1 MAAHKIKSA
10 HSQPDAFVFCTKS
23 GRPLGQRNV
32 SRELRRAQRAAT
44 DVDSRPTFPVLHHK
58 DANDEPVPVPR
69 GAIPC
74 FHSFRHTAASW
85 AIAEGEGAEE
95 VSWQLDHKDSTVTR
109 KIYIQEVKSAER
121 SAKRRDQMEQRYSRI
136 VVAQ

>member
-1 MAAHKIKSA
+1 MVELPKFLAKMLAAHKIKSA
-10 HSQPDAFVFCTKS
+10 YDQPDAFVFCTRS

-32 SRELRRAQRAAT
+32 SRELRRAQKAAI
-44 DVDSRPTFPVLHHK
+44 DAKGRPTFPILHQE
-58 DANDEPVPVPR
+58 DVGGDPVAVQR

-95 VSWQLDHKDSTVTR
+95 VSWQLGHKDSTVTR
-109 KIYIQEVKSAER
+109 KIYVQEVKSAE
-121 SAKRRDQMEQRYSRI
+121 
-136 VVAQ
+136 

>member
-1 MAAHKIKSA
+1 M
-10 HSQPDAFVFCTKS
+10 
-23 GRPLGQRNV
+23 
-32 SRELRRAQRAAT
+32 
-44 DVDSRPTFPVLHHK
+44 
-58 DANDEPVPVPR
+58 
-69 GAIPC
+69 
-74 FHSFRHTAASW
+74 ASW

-95 VSWQLDHKDSTVTR
+95 VSWQLGHKDSTVTR